1 MVWFSRH
8 CTTLLLAAALSFAA
22 VTAWAADGSAP
33 ILGKWVISD
42 FRLAPWS
49 RPQDAAQ
56 LKAEAKKLLKL
67 QVTYTAKA
75 VIAKDRTIGC
85 TKASYERSDF
95 PYTEIFQGAFEDFS
109 PEARA
114 KAVKDLGLP
123 PEPVPGIELGCST
136 GEFSYHFRD
145 ANTVMFA
152 LSDVIYI
159 LTRQP

>member
-1 MVWFSRH
+1 MRGIARIFG
-8 CTTLLLAAALSFAA
+8 TLVLAGVAGLMGSSAH
-22 VTAWAADGSAP
+22 ADDAAP

-42 FRLAPWS
+42 YRLAPWS

-56 LKAEAKKLLKL
+56 LKADAKKLLKL
-67 QVTYTAKA
+67 QVTYAPKA
-75 VIAKDRTIGC
+75 VVAKDRAIAC
-85 TKASYERSDF
+85 TNAHYEKSSF
-95 PYTEIFQGAFEDFS
+95 PYDEIFQGALAELY
-109 PEARA
+109 PEHRA

-136 GEFSYHFRD
+136 GEYSYHFRD
-145 ANTVMFA
+145 PNTVMFA

>member
-1 MVWFSRH
+1 MHSAA
-8 CTTLLLAAALSFAA
+8 LLLAAALSLTGASA
-22 VTAWAADGSAP
+22 RADDSAP
-33 ILGKWVISD
+33 IVGKWVISD
-42 FRLAPWS
+42 YRLAPWS

-85 TKASYERSDF
+85 TSAHYEKSSF
-95 PYTEIFQGAFEDFS
+95 PYTEVFQGAFEDFS
-109 PEARA
+109 PERRA
-114 KAVKDLGLP
+114 KAVKDLSMP
-123 PEPVPGIELGCST
+123 PEPVPGIELDCST

-145 ANTVMFA
+145 PNTVMFA

>member
-1 MVWFSRH
+1 MDRFSRS
-8 CTTLLLAAALSFAA
+8 CGTLLLAALMSLTGTDAR
-22 VTAWAADGSAP
+22 ADDAAP

-42 FRLAPWS
+42 YRLAPWS

-56 LKAEAKKLLKL
+56 LNAEAKKLLKL

-75 VIAKDRTIGC
+75 VVAKDRTIGC
-85 TKASYERSDF
+85 IKAHYETSSF
-95 PYTEIFQGAFEDFS
+95 PFTEIFQGAFEDFS
-109 PEARA
+109 PDARA
-114 KAVKDLGLP
+114 KAIKDLGLP
-123 PEPVPGIELGCST
+123 SEPVPGIELGCST

-145 ANTVMFA
+145 PNTVMFA

>member
-1 MVWFSRH
+1 MAWFSRI
-8 CTTLLLAAALSFAA
+8 CAAPLLAAALLFIGPSAL
-22 VTAWAADGSAP
+22 ADDAAP

-42 FRLAPWS
+42 YRLAPWS
-49 RPQDAAQ
+49 RSQDAPQ
-56 LKAEAKKLLKL
+56 LEAEAKKLLKL
-67 QVTYTAKA
+67 QVTYTTKA
-75 VIAKDRTIGC
+75 VIAKDRTLGC
-85 TKASYERSDF
+85 TNAHYEKSGF

-109 PEARA
+109 PDRRA

-145 ANTVMFA
+145 SNTVMFA